1 MFNKKSKTEQE
12 LEFMEKMRI
21 KIMIEEHERARR
33 TVEEIFKRQIKRGV
47 IV

>member
-1 MFNKKSKTEQE
+1 MFNKKSKME
-12 LEFMEKMRI
+12 LEFEFMEKMRM
-21 KIMIEEHERARR
+21 KAMIEEHERAKR